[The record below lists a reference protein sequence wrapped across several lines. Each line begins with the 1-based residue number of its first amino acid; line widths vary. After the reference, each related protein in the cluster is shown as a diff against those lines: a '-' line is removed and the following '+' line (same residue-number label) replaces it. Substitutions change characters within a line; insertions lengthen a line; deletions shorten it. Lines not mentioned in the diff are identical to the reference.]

1 MEIWRQKGKIVQGSK
16 QYVSST
22 LQLDDRERPV
32 VEARDERYSTLR
44 RERELSTRVRTLHLG
59 TFSAG
64 EEAAGACDQAA
75 VQERGK
81 TAATLLTDASEYADG
96 GTLNAD
102 DAVCAA
108 STSTAVSETAF
119 SDSIRQHTSAYDS
132 IRQHTS
138 AYVSTSTA
146 LSETA
151 FSDRERPVERH
162 DERESCEKRETQ
174 RWSCSPPNSRSSSG
188 VLWGEGES
196 EWRADGRGKERVS
209 EERLQQEVDEKWA
222 AAHACMRRVAAE
234 LRYPCTR
241 MPSGCVRNGQQRTQC
256 ACVA

>member
-22 LQLDDRERPV
+22 LQLGDREGPV
-32 VEARDERYSTLR
+32 VETRDERYSTLR
-44 RERELSTRVRTLHLG
+44 RERELRTCVRTLHLS

-119 SDSIRQHTSAYDS
+119 SD
-132 IRQHTS
+132 
-138 AYVSTSTA
+138 
-146 LSETA
+146 
-151 FSDRERPVERH
+151 RERPVERH
-162 DERESCEKRETQ
+162 DERESCERRERHDERESCERRERQ

-196 EWRADGRGKERVS
+196 EWRADARDKERER

-222 AAHACMRRVAAE
+222 AAHACMRRLHASATHAHCGHGMHTADMAAARVAYA
-234 LRYPCTR
+234 
-241 MPSGCVRNGQQRTQC
+241 
-256 ACVA
+256 

>member
-22 LQLDDRERPV
+22 LQLGDRGRHVLETC
-32 VEARDERYSTLR
+32 DKRYSTLR
-44 RERELSTRVRTLHLG
+44 REKERELSTLGRTLHFG
-59 TFSAG
+59 TFRMG

-96 GTLNAD
+96 GTLKT

-108 STSTAVSETAF
+108 STSTA
-119 SDSIRQHTSAYDS
+119 
-132 IRQHTS
+132 
-138 AYVSTSTA
+138 

-151 FSDRERPVERH
+151 SSDRERPVERH
-162 DERESCEKRETQ
+162 DSNDERESCERRERQ

-196 EWRADGRGKERVS
+196 EWRADDRDKERER

-222 AAHACMRRVAAE
+222 AAHACMRRLHASATHAHCGHGMHTADMAAARVA
-234 LRYPCTR
+234 Y
-241 MPSGCVRNGQQRTQC
+241 G
-256 ACVA
+256 

>member
-22 LQLDDRERPV
+22 LQLGDRERPV
-32 VEARDERYSTLR
+32 VETRDERYSTLR
-44 RERELSTRVRTLHLG
+44 RERELRTCVRTLHLS

-96 GTLNAD
+96 GTLKTD
-102 DAVCAA
+102 DAVCTA
-108 STSTAVSETAF
+108 STSTA
-119 SDSIRQHTSAYDS
+119 
-132 IRQHTS
+132 
-138 AYVSTSTA
+138 
-146 LSETA
+146 LLETA

-162 DERESCEKRETQ
+162 DERESCERRERDDERESCERRERHDERESCERRERQ
-174 RWSCSPPNSRSSSG
+174 RWGCSPPNSRSSSG
-188 VLWGEGES
+188 ELWGEGES
-196 EWRADGRGKERVS
+196 EWRADGRNKEKER